1 MASRDNGLRYTIHQR
16 LQNYI
21 KVLTKEDYDRFLGE
35 RSKDLIDRLLE
46 NPELLDVFKRLKDR

>member
-1 MASRDNGLRYTIHQR
+1 MATRDYGLRNIIHQR

-21 KVLTKEDYDRFLGE
+21 GALSKDDCNRYLGE
-35 RSKDLIDRLLE
+35 KSKSLIERVVE